1 MFQYVENIM
10 GFTKEA
16 FYEAYNQGVAS
27 NDESSEM
34 KLTIKTYERVKEL
47 ESEGNTVEMIMVGL
61 KKTVILYAG
70 GKYEVI
76 LIS

>member
-16 FYEAYNQGVAS
+16 FCEAHNQGVAS

-34 KLTIKTYERVKEL
+34 ELTIKTYERVKEL
-47 ESEGNTVEMIMVGL
+47 ESQGNTVEMIMVGL

-70 GKYEVI
+70 GKYEI
-76 LIS
+76 TLIS

>member
-27 NDESSEM
+27 NDDSPEM

-47 ESEGNTVEMIMVGL
+47 ESQGNTVEMIMVGL
-61 KKTVILYAG
+61 KKTVILYGG
-70 GKYEVI
+70 GKYEII